1 MSSTLDRLVPILDGT
16 NYHDWAVLMQSFL
29 QMQELWEVVG
39 GRLRMPTEPTRPT
52 APCPTPPATTALPV
66 PPAQQEAY
74 DNAMADYQVAYD
86 AWNLADNKALGAI
99 TLHLAPQLQ
108 HYRTA
113 NITARAIWTNLERAF
128 GAPSMS
134 TIFAD
139 FRIVMGSKL
148 SGGNPVPEI
157 ERIAELYGRLALN
170 NFPIADSLQGLMLLA
185 ALPNKWDSIAQLF
198 MQRSNLAQVL
208 TFSNVQVAI
217 IQEYERSHRPVDRSA
232 NKLSAVKRK
241 GSDPHYCQP
250 QQLQPGP
257 SRQPQQQ
264 QQQGEPK
271 AKQQG
276 GRQQKER
283 KERQDRKANDH
294 SHFASTACIEEV
306 VEAPQAPTYINTS
319 QPSRAAPLHSSIASF
334 GKNGI
339 EYRKV
344 VSKPPSKPTL
354 VNSV

>member
-1 MSSTLDRLVPILDGT
+1 MSSTLDRLVPVLNGT
-16 NYHDWAVLMQSFL
+16 NYRDWAVLMQSFL

-39 GRLRMPTEPTRPT
+39 GRMRMPTEPTRPA
-52 APCPTPPATTALPV
+52 APRPTPPATTALPV
-66 PPAQQEAY
+66 PPAQQEVY
-74 DNAMADYQVAYD
+74 DNAMADYQVAYN

-99 TLHLAPQLQ
+99 TLRLVPQLR
-108 HYRTA
+108 HYHTA
-113 NITARAIWTNLERAF
+113 NITARQIWINLERAF

-134 TIFAD
+134 AIFAD

-198 MQRSNLAQVL
+198 MQHSNLAQVL
-208 TFSNVQVAI
+208 TFSNVRAAI

-241 GSDPHYCQP
+241 GPDPHYRQP
-250 QQLQPGP
+250 QQSQPGP
-257 SRQPQQQ
+257 SWQPQQQ

-271 AKQQG
+271 AKRRG

-283 KERQDRKANDH
+283 KERRDRKAHDH
-294 SHFASTACIEEV
+294 SHFASTARIEEV
-306 VEAPQAPTYINTS
+306 VEAP
-319 QPSRAAPLHSSIASF
+319 
-334 GKNGI
+334 
-339 EYRKV
+339 
-344 VSKPPSKPTL
+344 
-354 VNSV
+354 